1 MQARSS
7 GKASALQAGGRRPP
21 RFDAQTQQGHQK
33 IQRTGA
39 EAEEKVRELGGTLS
53 EDVSDYSSVL
63 YDASSDSTESEKN
76 KAVQKE
82 PEDKPSPKKD
92 VDAETDK
99 KEAAPPSEAESR
111 GKKAEVQATGRRS
124 KQNFP
129 EIPPGDDAPLHKGK
143 PNAQG
148 VRYPGYPKGDPTRC
162 DSCEQLRRGFTRSSK
177 AHRAECPWK
186 VHGKVTAFLHVAGRL
201 EHWF

>member
-21 RFDAQTQQGHQK
+21 RFDAQTQQGHQE
-33 IQRTGA
+33 IQRPGA
-39 EAEEKVRELGGTLS
+39 EAGRESERLGWHSVRGR
-53 EDVSDYSSVL
+53 SVL
-63 YDASSDSTESEKN
+63 HDASSDSASGTESEKN

-82 PEDKPSPKKD
+82 PKDKPSPKKN

-99 KEAAPPSEAESR
+99 KEAAPPSEVESK

-143 PNAQG
+143 PNAQS
-148 VRYPGYPKGDPTRC
+148 VRYPGCPKGDPMRC

-186 VHGKVTAFLHVAGRL
+186 VRG
-201 EHWF
+201 